1 MTDTG
6 FVAKFNLKTN
16 KFQTVS
22 IKPPISEFDD
32 ITDPKIAEFR
42 SNLQNENSKV
52 FGLGLTVIPNLFD
65 NMKDWIEWDNRIP
78 LEREL
83 FDRNQVFHGIQPSKS
98 FNLMNDKELI
108 DDQYDYKNKTEDS
121 SKTHN
126 KDNKF
131 YQFRETVANLADNKT
146 RLFYLD
152 DSQQIKVVELNNPVK
167 FISSVNNYK
176 PYFSFTHLSTE
187 ADEEKITLSENNK
200 IITYISHQGEVFTFN
215 TDDQGDK
222 YEELY
227 HDFNLGAINNDFNIS
242 YIDQQV
248 KVTKL
253 DIKICDFDLN
263 SLAFIY
269 GVKNSIKAFSIA
281 LNLTVEMKTDIS
293 LDHKIVIYNRLG
305 NDEISLLDDQS
316 PIALKKNNIRVE
328 FIKFLLH
335 HKSMAFAYEANFFS
349 HT

>member
-1 MTDTG
+1 M
-6 FVAKFNLKTN
+6 
-16 KFQTVS
+16 
-22 IKPPISEFDD
+22 
-32 ITDPKIAEFR
+32 
-42 SNLQNENSKV
+42 
-52 FGLGLTVIPNLFD
+52 
-65 NMKDWIEWDNRIP
+65 
-78 LEREL
+78 
-83 FDRNQVFHGIQPSKS
+83 
-98 FNLMNDKELI
+98 
-108 DDQYDYKNKTEDS
+108 
-121 SKTHN
+121 
-126 KDNKF
+126 
-131 YQFRETVANLADNKT
+131 
-146 RLFYLD
+146 
-152 DSQQIKVVELNNPVK
+152 NNPVK

-200 IITYISHQGEVFTFN
+200 IITYISHKGEVFTSN